1 MKKKYTFTKDSKFTH
16 VKDKMHQ
23 SVTEHIV
30 EDEETKKLYHDVVSY
45 GSWFRIT
52 DSSVFMSHLLKEVG
66 LTGFC
71 EAYIADDCGM
81 KLPWYPSRP
90 ITSQSVVELPEDL
103 MLKDFEFG
111 YSKTEKSDEF
121 KQTFLGK
128 EFEIPI
134 DGQYKTTYTGEDLL
148 KIIFGC
154 SAFQIGHSKVD
165 DKHSPLF
172 CLLSMREFDTID
184 EEKMA
189 TLLSALDK
197 TKHKEIVSVLEAFS
211 KIDIESKMKEFD
223 EESAKAHPDLCTELL
238 YKQLI
243 IDGALMS
250 MDLAKEA
257 DEKAL

>member
-1 MKKKYTFTKDSKFTH
+1 MKKKYIFTKDSKFTH
-16 VKDKMHQ
+16 LKDKMHQ
-23 SVTEHIV
+23 SVTEHVV

-52 DSSVFMSHLLKEVG
+52 DSSVFISHLLKEVG

-71 EAYIADDCGM
+71 EAYVADDCSM
-81 KLPWYPSRP
+81 ILPWYPSSP

-103 MLKDFEFG
+103 KLKDFEFG

-134 DGQYKTTYTGEDLL
+134 EGEYKTTYTGEDIL

-154 SAFQIGHSKVD
+154 SAFQFGHAKIG

-172 CLLSMREFDTID
+172 CLLSMRGFDTID
-184 EEKMA
+184 EEKMS
-189 TLLSALDK
+189 TLLAALDK
-197 TKHKEIVSVLEAFS
+197 DKHKDIVSILKAFS
-211 KIDIESKMKEFD
+211 KIDIEAKMKEFD
-223 EESAKAHPDLCTELL
+223 EETERTHPDLCTELL

-243 IDGALMS
+243 IDGALIS
-250 MDLAKEA
+250 MDSAKET
-257 DEKAL
+257 EQKAL